1 MIIKSTWK
9 KNMGGEVRVLF
20 DLNILLDVLQ
30 ERQPFYQASASLLAY
45 AETGRIKGW
54 IAAHSVTTLYYLIAK
69 DKSADQA
76 RVIITR
82 LLQFLRIAAVDQS
95 TIEQSLNLPYRDFED
110 AIQVMAAVQI
120 KAAYLVSRNIKDFQ
134 PSPLPVLQPADLLAI
149 L

>member
-110 AIQVMAAVQI
+110 AVQVMAAVQI
-120 KAAYLVSRNIKDFQ
+120 KAAYLVTRNIKDFQ

>member
-1 MIIKSTWK
+1 
-9 KNMGGEVRVLF
+9 MGGEVRVLF

-95 TIEQSLNLPYRDFED
+95 TIEQSLNLPYHDFED
-110 AIQVMAAVQI
+110 AVQVMAAVQI
-120 KAAYLVSRNIKDFQ
+120 KASYLVTRNIKNFQ

>member
-9 KNMGGEVRVLF
+9 KNMGGEVLVLF

-95 TIEQSLNLPYRDFED
+95 TIEHSLNLPYRDFED
-110 AIQVMAAVQI
+110 AIKVMAAVQI

>member
-1 MIIKSTWK
+1 
-9 KNMGGEVRVLF
+9 MGGEVRVLF

-30 ERQPFYQASASLLAY
+30 ERQPFYKVSASLLAY

-95 TIEQSLNLPYRDFED
+95 TIEQSLNLPYHDFED
-110 AIQVMAAVQI
+110 AVQVMAAVQI
-120 KAAYLVSRNIKDFQ
+120 KAAYLVTRNIKDFQ